1 VKVRFSA
8 DADFDR
14 RIAHATLRREV
25 SIDLQ
30 LAAVARDE
38 AGLRGVPDDQ
48 VLAEAAREGRI
59 LLSHDHRIIPRHF
72 ATVITLQHS
81 PGVIIMPQ
89 RMGIRLAMEWI
100 VTIWGVQVKPRSRS
114 IRSSFFRVKGSQK
127 NVRLHALRSD
137 QG

>member
-30 LAAVARDE
+30 LAAVARDG

-59 LLSHDHRIIPRHF
+59 LLSHDHRTIPRHF
-72 ATVITLQHS
+72 ATFITLQHS

-89 RMGIRLAMEWI
+89 RMGIRLALEWI
-100 VTIWGVQVKPRSRS
+100 VTIWGTSEAEEWIDQIIILPR
-114 IRSSFFRVKGSQK
+114 
-127 NVRLHALRSD
+127 
-137 QG
+137 